1 MNDIDYHTSARK
13 LVYIQSPLH
22 SNSERPTTAMLPIFP
37 LQQIPNTLI
46 AGIETHTE
54 TPFTY
59 KVPVDANWA
68 KTTLAGIEI
77 NGPHGKGK
85 GKACLIN
92 ERRLAMTMS
101 FTSIVQCQPH

>member
-37 LQQIPNTLI
+37 PQQIPNTLI

-68 KTTLAGIEI
+68 KTTVSNFLSLFPQPRALSHEI
-77 NGPHGKGK
+77 GPRKK
-85 GKACLIN
+85 
-92 ERRLAMTMS
+92 
-101 FTSIVQCQPH
+101 